1 MDEIQKYKE
10 DVVIIDIGK
19 NKGKGNAL
27 AEGIKKATGDILIF
41 LDADLTNLTEKHLQ
55 LLLEPILNG
64 NTRLY

>member
-1 MDEIQKYKE
+1 MKEIKKYKE

-41 LDADLTNLTEKHLQ
+41 RCRFDQPHREAFATSSRTSFK
-55 LLLEPILNG
+55 
-64 NTRLY
+64 